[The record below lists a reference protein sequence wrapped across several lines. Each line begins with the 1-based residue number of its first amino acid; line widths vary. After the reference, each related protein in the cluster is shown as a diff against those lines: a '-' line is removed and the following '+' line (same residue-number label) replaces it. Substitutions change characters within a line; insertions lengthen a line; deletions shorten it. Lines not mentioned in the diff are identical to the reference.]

1 MFNRNVPA
9 STWGSPLVFS
19 VCIFLWVYLFCLW
32 FLLDTSAD
40 RWLGDSCKHRLPLSL
55 THPVSSSSNTHL
67 LFFIPMKQQNV
78 QNLFFPCN
86 CSSLC
91 CAIAD
96 FFHCTTSMDLIVVKN
111 RSSLF
116 LFAHFSSSPLRW
128 VYLIAF
134 CGPEVSTF
142 MPCCFRPENAYIRVK
157 SVMWDRSVT
166 SFFDDCPL
174 YCCPFFTHCLKSKY
188 L

>member
-9 STWGSPLVFS
+9 SERPPEDLHLCLVF
-19 VCIFLWVYLFCLW
+19 VFFCECICFVYGFSWTRLQTGGW
-32 FLLDTSAD
+32 ETVANT
-40 RWLGDSCKHRLPLSL
+40 DSHSL

-78 QNLFFPCN
+78 QNPFFPSY

-91 CAIAD
+91 SAIAD

-116 LFAHFSSSPLRW
+116 LFAHFSSSPL
-128 VYLIAF
+128 
-134 CGPEVSTF
+134 G
-142 MPCCFRPENAYIRVK
+142 
-157 SVMWDRSVT
+157 
-166 SFFDDCPL
+166 
-174 YCCPFFTHCLKSKY
+174 
-188 L
+188 